1 MTWYDD
7 DFYYD
12 IKELEHENWVQQQ
25 WDNYV
30 SRHKG
35 EPPVPFNIFELELIG
50 LLPKKNRGG
59 IMGLIPWK

>member
-1 MTWYDD
+1 MAWYDD
-7 DFYYD
+7 DFHYD

-50 LLPKKNRGG
+50 QLKKNRGG
-59 IMGLIPWK
+59 IISLFS